1 MSITRRN
8 FIKAAGATA
17 ALAYLPRTVGAATTD
32 FDVVVVG
39 GGFAGAT
46 VAKYIRM
53 WSGYELSVALVDA
66 NPDHTSCVLSNL
78 VLNGR
83 MQLSE
88 LKLPLSRLATNHG
101 VAIFVGTAASI
112 SPGQVDPTT
121 GRSLTLGQV
130 TLAEGRTTLQCKRMV
145 LATGISFTQIP
156 GWNPEEIPHA
166 WIAGPQ
172 TTLLR
177 KQLLTLRKGDTFVMT
192 IPKAPYRCPPG
203 PYERAC
209 VVADMLK
216 RLNGG
221 KVIIVDENTD
231 IVAEKHTFRT
241 AFNTIYKDIIDY
253 KTNTRIDKVIFD
265 SSRNL
270 RAVVT
275 TLGETIPGKV
285 VNVIAPHR
293 APALL
298 TDPILGL
305 ADGVGWVPVDPL
317 TYETTQRAGS
327 GIHVIGDS
335 CTAPEQPK
343 SGHMANSQAKV
354 CADAIVRY
362 LSGLNPLHDLERTR
376 NITTNSACYSPI
388 TYSEA
393 SWLTA
398 NYRYDLTSK
407 KMVLATP
414 APGEAP
420 KWDGENF
427 EDMFT
432 WASNLFTDSFT

>member
-53 WSGYELSVALVDA
+53 WSGYTRSVALVDA

-88 LKLPLSRLATNHG
+88 LKLPLVKLANNHG
-101 VAIFVGTAASI
+101 VTVIVGTAESV
-112 SPGQVDPTT
+112 SP
-121 GRSLTLGQV
+121 GQV
-130 TLAEGRTTLQCKRMV
+130 TLAGGATTLTCRRMV
-145 LATGISFTQIP
+145 LATGISFEELP
-156 GWNPEEIPHA
+156 GWDQKLMPHA
-166 WIAGPQ
+166 WSAGPQ

-177 KQLLTLRKGDTFVMT
+177 DKLRTLRKGDRFVMT
-192 IPKAPYRCPPG
+192 IPLAPYRCPPG

-216 RLNGG
+216 RLGGG
-221 KVIIVDENTD
+221 KVTVLDANSD
-231 IVAEKHTFRT
+231 IVAEKHTFDT
-241 AFNTIYKDIIDY
+241 AFRTIYKDIIEY
-253 KTNTRIDKVIFD
+253 RPGTPISSIDSAK
-265 SSRNL
+265 L
-270 RAVVT
+270 AVN
-275 TLGETIPGKV
+275 GIQGRV
-285 VNVIAPHR
+285 VNIIAPHS

-298 TDPILGL
+298 REAGL
-305 ADGVGWVPVDPL
+305 TNGGKWAPVNPL
-317 TYETTQRAGS
+317 TYESTAAGFVGK

-335 CTAPEQPK
+335 CTAPVQPK
-343 SGHMANSQAKV
+343 SAHMANSQAKV

-362 LSGLNPLHDLERTR
+362 LSPTPTDPLTDADRTR

-398 NYRYDLTSK
+398 NYRA
-407 KMVLATP
+407 VLGADGKTYQMNLVQL
-414 APGEAP
+414 GEAE

>member
-17 ALAYLPRTVGAATTD
+17 ALATLPKLSGAVTSD
-32 FDVVVVG
+32 YDVVVVG
-39 GGFAGAT
+39 GGFAGGT

-53 WSGYELSVALVDA
+53 WSGYTLRVALVDS

-83 MQLSE
+83 MKLSE
-88 LKLPLSRLATNHG
+88 LKLPLVKLANNHG
-101 VAIFVGTAASI
+101 VTVIVGTAESI
-112 SPGQVDPTT
+112 SPGQVK
-121 GRSLTLGQV
+121 
-130 TLAEGRTTLQCKRMV
+130 LAGGAALNCKRLV
-145 LATGISFTQIP
+145 LATGISFDELP
-156 GWNPEEIPHA
+156 GWNQNLMPHA
-166 WIAGPQ
+166 WIAGTQ

-177 KQLLTLRKGDTFVMT
+177 QQLLTLRKGNRFVMT
-192 IPKAPYRCPPG
+192 IPEAPYRCPPG

-216 RLNGG
+216 RLGGG
-221 KVIIVDENTD
+221 KVTILDANPD
-231 IVAEKHTFRT
+231 IVAEKHTFDT
-241 AFNTIYKDIIDY
+241 AFKTIYKDIIEY
-253 KTNTRIDKVIFD
+253 KPGTPI
-265 SSRNL
+265 SSLDARDPAKLMVN
-270 RAVVT
+270 
-275 TLGETIPGKV
+275 GIQGKV
-285 VNVIAPHR
+285 VNVIAPHS

-298 TDPILGL
+298 KNAGL
-305 ADGVGWVPVDPL
+305 TNGGRWAPVSPL
-317 TYETTQRAGS
+317 TYESTATDLAGK

-335 CTAPEQPK
+335 CTAPVQPK
-343 SGHMANSQAKV
+343 SAHMANSQAKV

-362 LSGLNPLHDLERTR
+362 LGGFKPLDDLDRTN
-376 NITTNSACYSPI
+376 NIVTNSACYSPI

-398 NYRYDLTSK
+398 NYRYG
-407 KMVLATP
+407 LANDGKTYQMNLVRL
-414 APGEAP
+414 GEAE